1 MSDAQATLAGWQEMT
16 LSMSAPSSV
25 SVGLIALANDS
36 TIEPDLYGFL
46 GPENIRIQTN
56 RIPAP
61 RYLDVK
67 SLHALKDKIADTA
80 AGLMTTNHLDVM
92 AFGCTS
98 ASMALGS
105 AAITEAIHRARPNIK
120 VANPVEAALKGLRQ
134 LGCSRISLL
143 TPYIGEVNALV
154 EDYLVRHKLD
164 LVRKGYFPVRDND
177 TRSHVSLEAFE
188 AAADY
193 LMNDSAADALFISCT
208 ALRTAP
214 VIEHLEKRLGK
225 PVVTSNQALAWDCL
239 RQAGDTRSL
248 LGLGQLMRT

>member
-1 MSDAQATLAGWQEMT
+1 MSDEQTTPPGWQEMT
-16 LSMSAPSSV
+16 LSVTDSPSV

-36 TIEPDLYGFL
+36 AIEPDLHDFL
-46 GPENIRIQTN
+46 MLENVRTQTN

-67 SLHALKDKIADTA
+67 SLHALKDKIEETA

-105 AAITEAIHRARPNIK
+105 TAITDAIRRAKPDIK

-134 LGCSRISLL
+134 LRCSRIALL

-154 EDYLVRHKLD
+154 EDYLVQQDLE

-177 TRSHVSLEAFE
+177 TRSQVSLEAFE
-188 AAADY
+188 AAANC
-193 LMNDSAADALFISCT
+193 LMDDSQADALFISCT
-208 ALRTAP
+208 ALKTAP
-214 VIEHLEKRLGK
+214 VIEHLEKCLGK
-225 PVVTSNQALAWDCL
+225 PVVTSNQALAWDSL

-248 LGLGQLMRT
+248 PGLGQLMRI